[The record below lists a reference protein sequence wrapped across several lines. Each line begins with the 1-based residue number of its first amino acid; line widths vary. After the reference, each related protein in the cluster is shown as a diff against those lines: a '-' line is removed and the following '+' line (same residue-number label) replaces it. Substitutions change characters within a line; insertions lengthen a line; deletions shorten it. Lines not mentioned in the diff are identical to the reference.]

1 MKYLAYVFS
10 TLLCTAS
17 LILSVQLDKANQE
30 IINLNSQIN
39 AFEIRSGQ
47 DSDKI
52 KALEDALFKR
62 LHSKKKVLCWDYDY
76 AA

>member
-30 IINLNSQIN
+30 IINLNSQVN
-39 AFEIRSGQ
+39 AFEIQ
-47 DSDKI
+47 AAKDTDTI
-52 KALEDALFKR
+52 KALKEALLKR
-62 LHSKKKVLCWDYDY
+62 SHSIKKVICLDLSHV
-76 AA
+76 A